1 LRHACLSDADAGC
14 VVTEVADHARE
25 GRRLKAAG
33 RLEEAALAYRRA
45 TVARPDSAVAEHN
58 LASVLGDLSDF
69 AGSADA
75 AARAI
80 AKGGNAPETWLVRAR
95 ALQGLGEL
103 EEAEAAFIQ
112 AIALRPAYAVAHRD
126 LAQLRWMRS
135 ADLRTALA
143 ALDRVI
149 ADERPDPNLVSV
161 KASVLLSGGDA
172 AAAAVRLEEA
182 IARAPDLLSLRLAA
196 CNAHAALGNAGAQL
210 AHALAALHVA
220 PSATEAAKA
229 AVEALLHAGRADEAS
244 TLAGRIAVA
253 APGDQG
259 VLALQL
265 TAWRLLGDPRHAA
278 LAEDPALISLVTIE
292 PPPAWRTL
300 GAFLADLG
308 AALRRRHGWRT
319 HPIDQSLRHG
329 SQTQEDLTRVDDPV
343 IRALFSVLDQPIRQ
357 YIASLGEGTDAIRR
371 RVTSGYRF
379 AGAWSVLLQPG
390 GYHTDHVHP
399 QGWISS
405 AFYVDVPPAVA
416 TPPQGWLAFGR
427 PGVPTASKLP
437 PLRHIQPAPGTLAL
451 FPSCFWHG
459 TEPFD
464 GDIPR
469 LTVAF
474 DLVPV

>member
-1 LRHACLSDADAGC
+1 
-14 VVTEVADHARE
+14 VVDHASE

-33 RLEEAALAYRRA
+33 RLEEAALAYRHA
-45 TVARPDSAVAEHN
+45 ILARPDSAVAEHN

-69 AGSADA
+69 GGAADA

-80 AKGGNAPETWLVRAR
+80 AKGSNAPETWLVRAR
-95 ALQGLGEL
+95 ALQGLGSL

-143 ALDRVI
+143 AVDRAI
-149 ADERPDPNLVSV
+149 AHEGPDPKLVLV

-172 AAAAVRLEEA
+172 AAAAGCLEEA
-182 IARAPDLLSLRLAA
+182 IAGAPGLLSLRLAA
-196 CNAHAALGNAGAQL
+196 CNAHAVLGNAGAQL
-210 AHALAALHVA
+210 AHALAALHLA

-229 AVEALLHAGRADEAS
+229 AVEALLHAGRAEEAS
-244 TLAGRIAVA
+244 ALVGRIAAA
-253 APGDQG
+253 APDDQG

-265 TAWRLLGDPRHAA
+265 TAWRILGDSRGAA
-278 LAEDPALISLVTIE
+278 LVEDPALVSVVTIE
-292 PPPAWRTL
+292 PPPAWPTL
-300 GAFLADLG
+300 AAYLADLG
-308 AALRRRHGWRT
+308 AALRRRHGWRA

-329 SQTQEDLTRVDDPV
+329 SQTQEDLIRVDDPV
-343 IRALFSVLDQPIRQ
+343 IRALFTALDVPICR
-357 YIASLGEGTDAIRR
+357 YIAGLGAGADAIRR
-371 RVTSGYRF
+371 RAASGYRF

-427 PGVPTASKLP
+427 PGVPTVPKLP
-437 PLRHIQPAPGTLAL
+437 PLRHVRPAPGTLAL

-464 GDIPR
+464 GEAPR